1 MYQNIQGNVHTVC
14 KVIGKPKYAEE
25 VGAKRVEMTKVPA
38 KATEMTPDGKQYV
51 SLILLFYGE
60 LAIPAMKIDIGDN
73 LIIDGREEVRTA
85 FQRGRNLLE
94 RSLLVEAW
102 DQQDNDPCGIK
113 QELKVRHEISVRK
126 IEYRD
131 LMAEFLTS
139 WKQTIIKWVADYY
152 NELRGKT
159 NSEKKESDN
168 T

>member
-1 MYQNIQGNVHTVC
+1 MYLNAMGNVHTVC

-85 FQRGRNLLE
+85 FQRGRNMLE
-94 RSLLVEAW
+94 RNLLVEAW

-131 LMAEFLTS
+131 LMAEFLTN
-139 WKQTIIKWVADYY
+139 WKQTIIKWVMDYIAA
-152 NELRGKT
+152 LREKNT
-159 NSEKKESDN
+159 EKKDDEN
-168 T
+168 